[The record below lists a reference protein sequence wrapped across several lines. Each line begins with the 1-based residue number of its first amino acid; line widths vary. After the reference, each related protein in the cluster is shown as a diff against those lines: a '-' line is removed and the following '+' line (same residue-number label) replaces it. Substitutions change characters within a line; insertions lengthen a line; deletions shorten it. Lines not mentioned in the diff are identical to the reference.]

1 MIISQSF
8 DKEAFK
14 KAVKE
19 NVKVLYRKNLNEA
32 TPQQTYEAV
41 CYTVKDTIIE
51 KWMNT
56 QKAYEKEDPKTVYYL
71 SMEFLMGR
79 ALGNN
84 LINLCEYKEVKK
96 ALEELD
102 IDLNMI
108 EDQEPDAALGNGG
121 LGRLAACFLD
131 SLATLGYSAYG
142 CGIRYRYGMFKQ
154 KIRDGY
160 QIEAPD
166 DWLREGNPFE
176 LRRREYQKY
185 FLQRLYGAVGKCVQ
199 CCTFIFERNRSESC
213 HDQRVCQCDR

>member
-1 MIISQSF
+1 MLINQTF

-32 TPQQTYEAV
+32 SPQQAYEAV

-51 KWMNT
+51 KWMQT

-84 LINLCEYKEVKK
+84 LINLCEYNEVKK
-96 ALEELD
+96 ALHELD
-102 IDLNMI
+102 LDLNMI

-131 SLATLGYSAYG
+131 SIATLGLPG
-142 CGIRYRYGMFKQ
+142 DGIGLNYHFGL
-154 KIRDGY
+154 I
-160 QIEAPD
+160 
-166 DWLREGNPFE
+166 
-176 LRRREYQKY
+176 
-185 FLQRLYGAVGKCVQ
+185 LYP
-199 CCTFIFERNRSESC
+199 
-213 HDQRVCQCDR
+213 HLL